1 MDFYLFLFQKRMPFF
16 IICNDEKSKVWRRKI
31 IKDIR
36 NLIRLKKEQNGT
48 VIKDIRNLFRLKKKQ
63 NDTTIKDTRNS
74 IRLKK
79 EVKCIKDVIHRSTK
93 NIFWVWKWRR
103 KLL

>member
-1 MDFYLFLFQKRMPFF
+1 MDFYLFLFQKRIPFF

-48 VIKDIRNLFRLKKKQ
+48 VIKDIRNLFRLKKTKM
-63 NDTTIKDTRNS
+63 TLP
-74 IRLKK
+74 LKIQ
-79 EVKCIKDVIHRSTK
+79 EI
-93 NIFWVWKWRR
+93 
-103 KLL
+103 LLD